1 VRDGGSSLSRL
12 HRHSPTSGADM
23 FLAEDRILCF
33 ELVAKANER
42 WVLGYVKPAKGET
55 DVPESAVELIGQR
68 RRWLNGSFAAGVY
81 SLFHF
86 GRYYKSDHG
95 ILRLFFLHIQAIY
108 NTVNLIMSW
117 FCAFPPS
124 PLSPVGTF
132 GFDAKYR
139 HPHSSRQLLPDLQ
152 YHYHHRWRIL
162 ALAKQDRWRRP
173 RDDQLLVR
181 QLPRGRERRL
191 FRLAG
196 PRQVSLTVLDSVGLG
211 CATDGDDLLCP
222 CSWLFQVICASR

>member
-1 VRDGGSSLSRL
+1 
-12 HRHSPTSGADM
+12 M

-55 DVPESAVELIGQR
+55 DVPESAAELIGQR

-108 NTVNLIMSW
+108 NTINLIMSW
-117 FCAFPPS
+117 FCTCSSRRFSRGYFFQLADASSISAVANYYLTFS
-124 PLSPVGTF
+124 IIITIVGTSLRSPKDIAGGDPNTIACWSGSF
-132 GFDAKYR
+132 LEDDSGDSFD
-139 HPHSSRQLLPDLQ
+139 
-152 YHYHHRWRIL
+152 WL
-162 ALAKQDRWRRP
+162 ALVK
-173 RDDQLLVR
+173 
-181 QLPRGRERRL
+181 
-191 FRLAG
+191 
-196 PRQVSLTVLDSVGLG
+196 
-211 CATDGDDLLCP
+211 
-222 CSWLFQVICASR
+222 

>member
-1 VRDGGSSLSRL
+1 
-12 HRHSPTSGADM
+12 M

-55 DVPESAVELIGQR
+55 DVPESAAELIGQR

-117 FCAFPPS
+117 FCAFS
-124 PLSPVGTF
+124 PLGRCVRFS
-132 GFDAKYR
+132 FDADYR
-139 HPHSSRQLLPDLQ
+139 CSHSSRQLLPDL
-152 YHYHHRWRIL
+152 
-162 ALAKQDRWRRP
+162 
-173 RDDQLLVR
+173 
-181 QLPRGRERRL
+181 
-191 FRLAG
+191 
-196 PRQVSLTVLDSVGLG
+196 
-211 CATDGDDLLCP
+211 
-222 CSWLFQVICASR
+222 